1 MSEPSVGSAPLP
13 PPKLFLKK
21 TTSYMAHL
29 NVIWFLGCTV
39 LVDQIL
45 RHLPIGSRGQG
56 QRRPVSKTTT
66 TTTTTTHTKEQ
77 SSAHLE
83 SSNSSR
89 FCVTDSFLNCSK
101 KACKKHPKPFNRCQ
115 HAQTQTQTQTHTH
128 THRHTHT
135 HTHRHSKRSNA
146 AMPCLCHTA
155 GRTCRFMS
163 LS

>member
-66 TTTTTTHTKEQ
+66 THTHTHTQTHTKEQ

-101 KACKKHPKPFNRCQ
+101 KACKKHPKPFNRY
-115 HAQTQTQTQTHTH
+115 ARRHTH
-128 THRHTHT
+128 THRHT
-135 HTHRHSKRSNA
+135 KGSNA